1 MWAAETASAEPAA
14 DLSPRELQ
22 VLELV
27 AEGMLGPAI
36 GTCLHI
42 STSTVK
48 THLRSIYRKL
58 CVDDRAAAVATA
70 IRAGIIE

>member
-1 MWAAETASAEPAA
+1 MEYMR
-14 DLSPRELQ
+14 DLSRRELE

-27 AEGMLGPAI
+27 ASGMSSPAI
-36 GTCLHI
+36 GDHLYI

-58 CVDDRAAAVATA
+58 GVDDRAAAVATA
-70 IRAGIIE
+70 IRSGVIT